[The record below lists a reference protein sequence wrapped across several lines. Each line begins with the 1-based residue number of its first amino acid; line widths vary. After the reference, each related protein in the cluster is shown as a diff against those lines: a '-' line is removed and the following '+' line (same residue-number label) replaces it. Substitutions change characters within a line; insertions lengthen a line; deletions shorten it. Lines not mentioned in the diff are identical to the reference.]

1 MKYCRKCGKEL
12 DDNAVVCPHCGVLV
26 DDNALKPKSTTN
38 TIAIVGFIFSF
49 LIALAGLICCIIGL
63 KKSAETGTGKGLS
76 IAGIVIAI
84 VNMVLGYIF
93 YLPVLQQLSGM
104 ATGIFF

>member
-26 DDNALKPKSTTN
+26 DENALKTKDTSN
-38 TIAIVGFIFSF
+38 TIAVVGFILSF

-63 KKSAETGTGKGLS
+63 KKSAETGTGRGLS

-84 VNMVLGYIF
+84 VNMVLGAIL

>member
-49 LIALAGLICCIIGL
+49 LIALVGLICSIIGL
-63 KKSAETGTGKGLS
+63 KKSAETGTGRGLS

-84 VNMVLGYIF
+84 VNMVLGFIF